1 MANMYLIY
9 HIITK
14 VCEKAEELDIIVTSD
29 LTRDMITG
37 RRTLIFKFTKNGEV
51 IDEVIDEYTID
62 YAEDVDVLVNYIVKK
77 MEGLV

>member
-14 VCEKAEELDIIVTSD
+14 VCEKAEELNIKVESD
-29 LTRDMITG
+29 LTRNMITG
-37 RRTLIFKFTKNGEV
+37 RRTLYFKFTKNGKV

-62 YAEDVDVLVNYIVKK
+62 LAKDLDVLVDNIVEK
-77 MEGLV
+77 MEGLL